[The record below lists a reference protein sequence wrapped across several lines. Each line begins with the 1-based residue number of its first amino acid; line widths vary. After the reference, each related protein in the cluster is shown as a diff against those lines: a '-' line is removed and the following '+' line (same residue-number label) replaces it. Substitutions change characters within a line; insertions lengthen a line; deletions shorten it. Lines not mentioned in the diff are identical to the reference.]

1 MKKKIPVPKPIISI
15 GKIRRVTDKLLDLG
29 LIWSELKTDKY
40 FYGLIIP
47 KRSVV
52 KAIELFV
59 NKKMEK
65 NKWQNKNNQQANVGV
80 YWDDIKVYHDGNI
93 YESVFAYTE
102 GILVEKN
109 KNYLLIKI
117 RKLLL

>member
-1 MKKKIPVPKPIISI
+1 
-15 GKIRRVTDKLLDLG
+15 
-29 LIWSELKTDKY
+29 
-40 FYGLIIP
+40 
-47 KRSVV
+47 
-52 KAIELFV
+52 
-59 NKKMEK
+59 MEK

-109 KNYLLIKI
+109 KNYLLIKNPETVVI
-117 RKLLL
+117 NDEKNQKPSEKETEVLLHSKIVNNKNCFL